1 VFDTHADSE
10 SSSLLAQL
18 VERTAVNRDVI
29 GSIPV
34 EGVQAPLA
42 QLVRALYL
50 YLYGIHSGFGVTM
63 VQRYA
68 KVGGSSPPWSS
79 KNDIMPEWSKG
90 VGLSSTVFCTRRFE
104 PC

>member
-1 VFDTHADSE
+1 MFDKHADSE

-50 YLYGIHSGFGVTM
+50 YRHGIHSGFGVTM
-63 VQRYA
+63 VQIVKQCKGRRFKPAMEYL
-68 KVGGSSPPWSS
+68 

-90 VGLSSTVFCTRRFE
+90 VGLSSTVF
-104 PC
+104 